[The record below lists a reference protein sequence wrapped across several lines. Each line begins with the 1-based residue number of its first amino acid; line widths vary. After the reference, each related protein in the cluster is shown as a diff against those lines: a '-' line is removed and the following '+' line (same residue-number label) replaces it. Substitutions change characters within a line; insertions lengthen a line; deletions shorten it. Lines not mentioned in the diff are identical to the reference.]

1 MIPMSI
7 WKDIY
12 AKEKALIW
20 TGLFGIVLGL
30 IGIVFYLV
38 NGNEIPPEGK
48 WTKAI
53 TFDLAIGIFSL
64 TLAVLLPYMQVSDK
78 QRNWFVYPLIVTF
91 WIAYAIETIQ
101 NARGYDP
108 RFTET
113 GTVFDS
119 LIGLFLGIDSV
130 FIVISLVYFLVL
142 VLKQKTSVYSLIVL
156 ATRYSAF
163 SILIAIFAGIW
174 MIAYAQMIMN
184 AGASKPEMPNQMM
197 LHFIGFHGLQA
208 IPIIGWFAT
217 YTTNLSAKKARM
229 QIHIG
234 GIAWLV
240 VGISLFVQTAV
251 GYHTFDFTGY
261 LVIAIIAFIIWF
273 YQVIISFIQIFN
285 QLKQKGSSIEHV

>member
-1 MIPMSI
+1 MIPMSM

-12 AKEKALIW
+12 EKENALIW
-20 TGLFGIVLGL
+20 TGLFGIVVGL
-30 IGIVFYLV
+30 IGIVFYLI

-48 WTKAI
+48 WTKTI

-64 TLAVLLPYMQVSDK
+64 TLAVLLPYMQVSDR
-78 QRNWFVYPLIVTF
+78 QRKWFVYPLLVTF

-108 RFTET
+108 RFTEA
-113 GTVFDS
+113 GTDIDR
-119 LIGLFLGIDSV
+119 LIGIFLGVDSV

-142 VLKQKTSVYSLIVL
+142 VLIQNKGDYSFIVL
-156 ATRYSAF
+156 AARYSAF

-174 MIAYAQMIMN
+174 MIIHAQAVMN
-184 AGASKPEMPNQMM
+184 SGAPKPEMPNQMM

-217 YTTNLSAKKARM
+217 YTTDLSDKKARM

-234 GIAWLV
+234 GIAWLF
-240 VGISLFVQTAV
+240 VGISLFVQSAV
-251 GYHTFDFTGY
+251 GYLTFDFTGY
-261 LVIAIIAFIIWF
+261 LVIAMIAFIVWF
-273 YQVIISFIQIFN
+273 YQVATSFILFF
-285 QLKQKGSSIEHV
+285 KQWKRKESSIEHV

>member
-64 TLAVLLPYMQVSDK
+64 TLAVLLPYMQVSDR

-91 WIAYAIETIQ
+91 WVAYAIETIQ

-108 RFTET
+108 RFTQA
-113 GTVFDS
+113 GTSID
-119 LIGLFLGIDSV
+119 GFLGKLLGVDSM

-142 VLKQKTSVYSLIVL
+142 VLKQKRSDYSLIVL
-156 ATRYSAF
+156 AARYGAF

-174 MIAYAQMIMN
+174 MIIYAIVAMTS
-184 AGASKPEMPNQMM
+184 GAPKPEMPSQMAI
-197 LHFIGFHGLQA
+197 HFIGFHGLQA
-208 IPIIGWFAT
+208 IPIIGWLAA

-234 GIAWLV
+234 GIAWLL

-251 GYHTFDFTGY
+251 GFHAFDFTGY
-261 LVIAIIAFIIWF
+261 LVIAMIAFIIWF
-273 YQVIISFIQIFN
+273 YQVAISFIRIFN
-285 QLKQKGSSIEHV
+285 QWKQKGSSIEHV